1 MLVTKNGK
9 QDEKDRR
16 KDRKEQ
22 NIIKSC
28 WVTAKSLQKINGKK
42 NIFLIIDS
50 GSTEQQV
57 LHIKYLK
64 FHQKT
69 AVLQHNVQK
78 HLGSKCS
85 AGQWQ
90 NLSSDSSCAL
100 PSVSKTL
107 NPSKKFHKQW
117 EPPPPPTHTFG
128 MEKTSLTRYKIDVSK
143 WNSVHAFYT
152 RQIHTEPISH
162 VLMEKKK
169 RKPALKKRKR
179 NKLSKQKPALQLLTC
194 VQLATEHVKDQK
206 TDTNPNK
213 KECLQ
218 HQVSV
223 SNWVWQEGGSK
234 QGFPV
239 KFPTRI

>member
-1 MLVTKNGK
+1 MENKNKQKISHKNIKKNACHQKWKTGRERQKKRQNRAEHNKQLLSHSKEFTKNK
-9 QDEKDRR
+9 WQ
-16 KDRKEQ
+16 
-22 NIIKSC
+22 
-28 WVTAKSLQKINGKK
+28 K

-90 NLSSDSSCAL
+90 NLSSDPSCAL
-100 PSVSKTL
+100 PSVSETL
-107 NPSKKFHKQW
+107 NPSKKFHKQY
-117 EPPPPPTHTFG
+117 EKPPPPHTHTFG

-169 RKPALKKRKR
+169 RGNQR
-179 NKLSKQKPALQLLTC
+179 
-194 VQLATEHVKDQK
+194 
-206 TDTNPNK
+206 
-213 KECLQ
+213 
-218 HQVSV
+218 
-223 SNWVWQEGGSK
+223 
-234 QGFPV
+234 
-239 KFPTRI
+239 